1 MIKTFLKLVF
11 FLLSWAILSLSTW
24 CWRTSSYTQSASIH
38 QSLWELFAFQSF
50 VDCGRQWNEIFLT
63 FTSKMW
69 NCRIFIYNYHSI
81 FMYVLFLKKTNYI
94 YDALNKPKYWI
105 FNTTSNSN
113 TYTPSFNNTHTD
125 NIVILVIHKDR
136 RNGMGESIQLCN
148 SIWMDATVECS
159 CIFGRAYAQ
168 IVKWNVKISRECG
181 CVFVHLVCLWNL
193 QTKMKEWG
201 NCQIHTHTHNETIA
215 ILARYLS
222 TFRI

>member
-1 MIKTFLKLVF
+1 MHWINQNIEFSTQLQTPTLIHPHSTTPIQTT
-11 FLLSWAILSLSTW
+11 LSSWW
-24 CWRTSSYTQSASIH
+24 Y
-38 QSLWELFAFQSF
+38 
-50 VDCGRQWNEIFLT
+50 
-63 FTSKMW
+63 
-69 NCRIFIYNYHSI
+69 
-81 FMYVLFLKKTNYI
+81 
-94 YDALNKPKYWI
+94 
-105 FNTTSNSN
+105 
-113 TYTPSFNNTHTD
+113 
-125 NIVILVIHKDR
+125 KDS